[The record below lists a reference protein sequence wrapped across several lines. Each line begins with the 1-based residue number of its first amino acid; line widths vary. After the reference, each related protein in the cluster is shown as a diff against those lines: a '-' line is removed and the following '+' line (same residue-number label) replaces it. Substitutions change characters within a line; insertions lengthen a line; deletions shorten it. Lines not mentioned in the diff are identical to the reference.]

1 MNNSINNSPH
11 SSNNVETGTLLGS
24 SSITVS
30 NNSKAT
36 SEPSS
41 WFSKFPDLS
50 ACAST
55 IGRFTSSCLKSL
67 GSTISWPFYQ
77 CAAAVSRFIY
87 GTKEDINSTNIKAIE
102 NEYGSDMASNYSKA
116 FLELGGVEQ
125 KTTEE
130 IKSDF
135 EELPPQDK
143 TMTLLSKGV
152 ISVSKMGYYTNPKG
166 EGLNAAPDAVIPKG
180 GFARIYGEAERK
192 AMLGT
197 LNNELTD
204 HEITLHVDKIIAAM
218 KNRGIEIPKP
228 SDPYQLLAY
237 GKAMSLDWDRVRL
250 EVPDKNIARP
260 KAGADPYENLN
271 TFKGVIQSVTGN
283 IVSDRAAYE
292 MMRLIDQEGLS
303 GGFASGSD
311 PKTGLGFGQDR
322 MTNMDENVVHISLG
336 PDKSVL
342 FNYSSA
348 KAYLSS
354 ITTPSPDSK
363 RIPPTT
369 VRLNAVLSSD
379 GNGVTLDP
387 DITPVNRENTNVPQ
401 YELKMEYTYAYT
413 FHASTEGKENVN
425 LLDSRV
431 AYWPIRLIPANI
443 QSDFAKELNA
453 PERDE
458 PDLTANIVHIWDS
471 DEENDNP
478 LPKISQQFYLDIDS
492 GRYFLSSSEGNS
504 KPLYDKK
511 IDNLD
516 DDAHEKGRQEA
527 IKEFFQFVGDNAKAL
542 AISKVANQQLSFA
555 PLLYLMNTHE
565 GPLQL
570 DGYSGGLPL
579 GKTMVN
585 YTFLKSLED
594 NFIIRV
600 QTQQKPQQFSVM
612 NKGNKVGDNIE
623 LDAEKSLVTFDYDLT
638 CHFDNDGKLSITSG
652 PINYT
657 CQLAESASQETLAKF

>member
-1 MNNSINNSPH
+1 MSNSIH
-11 SSNNVETGTLLGS
+11 GSNGNEINLPLERDS
-24 SSITVS
+24 NQVS
-30 NNSKAT
+30 NKSEPT

-77 CAAAVSRFIY
+77 CAAAVSRFFY

-102 NEYGSDMASNYSKA
+102 NEYGSDMASNYRNA
-116 FLELGGVEQ
+116 FLELGDVEQ
-125 KTTEE
+125 KTAEE

-135 EELPPQDK
+135 IGLPPQEK
-143 TMTLLSKGV
+143 TMTLLSEEV

-166 EGLNAAPDAVIPKG
+166 VGLNAAPDAVIPKG

-204 HEITLHVDKIIAAM
+204 NEIIPLVESIKVGMNGRDTEIHET
-218 KNRGIEIPKP
+218 

-250 EVPDKNIARP
+250 EVPDKTIARP
-260 KAGADPYENLN
+260 KASAKPDENLN
-271 TFKGVIQSVTGN
+271 AFKGVIQSVTGN

-348 KAYLSS
+348 KAYLKS

-369 VRLNAVLSSD
+369 VKLNAVLSSD

-401 YELKMEYTYAYT
+401 YELKMEYKYAYT
-413 FHASTEGKENVN
+413 FPATTEGKGNVN

-431 AYWPIRLIPANI
+431 AYWPIRLMSAGISKSFEKQLNNPDKNVLRYAY
-443 QSDFAKELNA
+443 QDESVGPESD
-453 PERDE
+453 P
-458 PDLTANIVHIWDS
+458 S
-471 DEENDNP
+471 M
-478 LPKISQQFYLDIDS
+478 ISFQFYRDLQS
-492 GRYFLSSSEGNS
+492 PSSPYLLTDKIGTTT
-504 KPLYDKK
+504 PLYEAY
-511 IDNLD
+511 NLD
-516 DDAHEKGRQEA
+516 STNQDEQESSP
-527 IKEFFQFVGDNAKAL
+527 KLNKAL
-542 AISKVANQQLSFA
+542 NKFIDFIGDKDQALEVSRIVNQAWLGTLFSA
-555 PLLYLMNTHE
+555 MNTAD
-565 GPLQL
+565 GPFQL
-570 DGYSGGLPL
+570 DGQSGIPSLKSPTYTISKPQEGRVVAHVAFKSEPKFFSFSDDSKPPVTLNL
-579 GKTMVN
+579 KKSSAEIN
-585 YTFLKSLED
+585 YDITFLFDPPDS
-594 NFIIRV
+594 
-600 QTQQKPQQFSVM
+600 
-612 NKGNKVGDNIE
+612 KGPPSISISPISYDYHF
-623 LDAEKSLVTFDYDLT
+623 EKS
-638 CHFDNDGKLSITSG
+638 
-652 PINYT
+652 
-657 CQLAESASQETLAKF
+657 AEDS